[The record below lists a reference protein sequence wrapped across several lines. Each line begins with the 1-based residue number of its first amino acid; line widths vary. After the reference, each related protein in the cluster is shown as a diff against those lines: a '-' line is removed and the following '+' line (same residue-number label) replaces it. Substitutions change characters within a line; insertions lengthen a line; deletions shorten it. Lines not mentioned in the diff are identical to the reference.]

1 MKLLQRLL
9 FLLFAANF
17 LLLLWSLLRP
27 TTDDP
32 VSQASN
38 NTANT
43 HTSLVHVSEL
53 SNSLLLIRAD
63 IHSQAA
69 QTTGA
74 ESGLRDESSQD
85 PCLML
90 GPFVSEESA
99 RIAMTGEKIVFEV
112 VSRREEEQGAV
123 LYRAMIRPTASR
135 ETGLVSLSSAREAI
149 QRIGGG
155 IDTYLVASG
164 PIANAVSLGLF
175 SERSNALNV
184 QRLLAG
190 EGIVVVIEPEIRA
203 ETRFWVVTY
212 DAKVIDMREGNEYLQ
227 GMEVVLAGLSENLCE
242 MIAQAEQFP

>member
-9 FLLFAANF
+9 FLLLAANF

-27 TTDDP
+27 ATGDP
-32 VSQASN
+32 RSQVSKN
-38 NTANT
+38 MPNTQI
-43 HTSLVHVSEL
+43 SLVHISEL
-53 SNSLLLIRAD
+53 SNSLLATHAD
-63 IHSQAA
+63 MHSRSDLME
-69 QTTGA
+69 TDA
-74 ESGLRDESSQD
+74 ERRDDSLQD
-85 PCLML
+85 SCLML

-99 RIAMTGEKIVFEV
+99 RIALSGERIVFGV
-112 VSRREEEQGAV
+112 ISRSAAEQGAL
-123 LYRAMIRPTASR
+123 LYRAMIPPTVSR
-135 ETGLVSLSSAREAI
+135 EEALVSLSSAREAI

-175 SERSNALNV
+175 IEPSNALNV

-212 DAKVIDMREGNEYLQ
+212 DAKVIDMLIENEYLQ
-227 GMEVVLAGLSENLCE
+227 GLEVALAGLSENLCE
-242 MIAQAEQFP
+242 MIAQAE